1 MQIYSFEQKIK
12 SPVVFCLGGFD
23 SIHKGHK
30 LLIDCANGIKEKYGA
45 NSAVFTYCGQFGKK
59 ESGLVF
65 SFEERLLRLEKTGV
79 DEVCVAEFS
88 EQFSNLS
95 PVEFLNKL
103 TDNHNVKVFVCGKD
117 FKFGKDALG
126 NVELL
131 QKYCFQNCIQLKIVD
146 FATDEENNKISTS
159 LIKQKLSSG
168 EIEKAN
174 ELLGDEYW
182 ISGIVEEGRKT
193 GRKLGFP
200 TANVSFKKEKFLPKF
215 GVYGTFV
222 IIDGKKYRAITNIGP
237 APTFNVENNLMEC
250 HIDGFSGDLY
260 GKKLT
265 VYFERYLRE
274 IKKFENPEMLIKQLD
289 KDLKEI
295 R

>member
-1 MQIYSFEQKIK
+1 MQIYSFEQKVN
-12 SPVVFCLGGFD
+12 SPVVLCLGGFD

-30 LLIDCANGIKEKYGA
+30 LLIDCANRIKEKYGA

-95 PVEFLNKL
+95 PSDFLNKL
-103 TDNHNVKVFVCGKD
+103 TANHNVKVFVCGKD
-117 FKFGKDALG
+117 FKFGKNAQG
-126 NVELL
+126 NVDFLRQFCE
-131 QKYCFQNCIQLKIVD
+131 QNSIDLKIVD
-146 FATDEENNKISTS
+146 FATDEENNKISTT
-159 LIKQKLSSG
+159 LIKQKLSLG
-168 EIEKAN
+168 EIQKVN

-182 ISGIVEEGRKT
+182 ISGIVQEGRKM

-200 TANVSFKKEKFLPKF
+200 TANLSFNKEKFLPKH
-215 GVYGTFV
+215 GVYATFV

-237 APTFNVENNLMEC
+237 APTFEFEKNLMEC
-250 HIDGFSGDLY
+250 HIDGFNGDLY

-274 IKKFENPEMLIKQLD
+274 IKKFDSPKMLINQLD